1 MIHMKMRH
9 DIRGNGNGDNYTW
22 LADNYWWKYIYK
34 LNTFWPWNNR
44 VFFPVHYLN
53 CIKKDILI
61 LKHFCVPLTIPDYQ
75 SNSENLI
82 QV

>member
-44 VFFPVHYLN
+44 VFFLY
-53 CIKKDILI
+53 IILI
-61 LKHFCVPLTIPDYQ
+61 VLKKIY
-75 SNSENLI
+75 
-82 QV
+82 